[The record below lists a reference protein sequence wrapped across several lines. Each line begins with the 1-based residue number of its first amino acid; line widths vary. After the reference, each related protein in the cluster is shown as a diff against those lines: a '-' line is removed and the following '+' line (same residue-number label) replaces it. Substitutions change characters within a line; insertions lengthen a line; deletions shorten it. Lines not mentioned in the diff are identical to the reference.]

1 MSFTH
6 SGRSFRWS
14 ELTRKIEFNVEVQ
27 ELGESGDY
35 VAVEVQPRDDVGAG
49 GVFQL
54 RQGQQRRILVSV
66 EPVANS
72 GTLPIICESVMSIGV
87 GSPCVRSKLQKPLD
101 SYHEEDLNQLR
112 KKWTEALGRRR
123 EVNADASCELLSNR
137 QIMCSHIHL
146 QYLDS
151 QIQKYIN
158 KAEKTE
164 TEREREQSLV
174 DQWVCL
180 TEERNSVMCP
190 AAGSGVPGAPADW
203 EPPDGVEAHSPVLFL
218 DLNADD
224 LSTGK
229 HEESLRALELI
240 HRVVRDLIALI
251 SFTGYAETGEIP
263 IFGTNSILPK
273 EHGGKFF
280 NLSITRYIEGD
291 VGAVANWDSSIHDSL
306 CLNRVTPANER
317 ASLIVKAVVRLSH
330 PTCMDLVLRKRI
342 CFNIYKRHSLTDKI
356 RRRMGH
362 TSALSSLG
370 VMYEIVSN
378 IPKVSQDERCHR
390 VMECARICVWYPSKW
405 ASACLLR
412 VG

>member
-1 MSFTH
+1 MVLRQSVQPLSSRSPSSSLFSV
-6 SGRSFRWS
+6 SGLTAFSSKVECGIYRVCLEDLLELHVPPSRASTLRSFRWS

-35 VAVEVQPRDDVGAG
+35 AAVEVQPRDDVGAG

-66 EPVANS
+66 RPVANS
-72 GTLPIICESVMSIGV
+72 GTLPIICESVMSISV

-123 EVNADASCELLSNR
+123 EVNGRSEMVAFLSKD
-137 QIMCSHIHL
+137 QMMCTYIQL

-229 HEESLRALELI
+229 YLTHKLVKVDSLHAFNCIAFVSRSRRTHI
-240 HRVVRDLIALI
+240 QVIRVVCTYLR
-251 SFTGYAETGEIP
+251 S
-263 IFGTNSILPK
+263 IFSQAT
-273 EHGGKFF
+273 
-280 NLSITRYIEGD
+280 
-291 VGAVANWDSSIHDSL
+291 
-306 CLNRVTPANER
+306 
-317 ASLIVKAVVRLSH
+317 
-330 PTCMDLVLRKRI
+330 RKRVKYPFSEPTLS
-342 CFNIYKRHSLTDKI
+342 C
-356 RRRMGH
+356 RRSTAVNSSTCPSFA
-362 TSALSSLG
+362 TSRATSGLWPTG
-370 VMYEIVSN
+370 T
-378 IPKVSQDERCHR
+378 PPCTTRC
-390 VMECARICVWYPSKW
+390 
-405 ASACLLR
+405 ASTA
-412 VG
+412 